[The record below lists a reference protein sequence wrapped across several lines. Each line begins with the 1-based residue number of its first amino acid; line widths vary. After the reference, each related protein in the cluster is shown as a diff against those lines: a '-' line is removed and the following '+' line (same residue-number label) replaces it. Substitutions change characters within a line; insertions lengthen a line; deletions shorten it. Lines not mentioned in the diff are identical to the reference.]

1 MTDIPV
7 DWPLSFKPEQA
18 SFYIQ
23 TLTAKFTNPFT
34 SHVQVLERD
43 GARWL
48 ARMALRFSDDR
59 ARAFDAFLAGLRGVV
74 EVMVPDFR
82 RLTAAGSLAGTPVL
96 ASGAGTTLTVT
107 GFTPNASAV
116 LKAGDLI
123 QTNPGRAHLVLADVT
138 AGANGTASFKVAPR
152 LREPVTAGLLVT
164 NNCRVRMR
172 LITDDAGAN
181 QTVAPVKSSYQ
192 IDLCEVLPS

>member
-1 MTDIPV
+1 MSDTPV
-7 DWPLSFKPEQA
+7 DWPLAFKPEQA

-23 TLTAKFTNPFT
+23 TLTARFTNPFT
-34 SHVQVLERD
+34 NHVQVLERD

-48 ARMALRFSDDR
+48 ARMALRFADDK
-59 ARAFDAFLAGLRGVV
+59 ARAFDAFLASLRGVV

-82 RLTAAGSLAGTPVL
+82 RLAAAGSLAGAPVL
-96 ASGAGTTLTVT
+96 AAGSGTTLSVS
-107 GFTPNASAV
+107 GFTPNAVGA

-123 QTNPGRAHLVLADVT
+123 QTSAGRAHLVLADVT
-138 AGANGTASFKVAPR
+138 AGADGHASFRVAPR
-152 LREPVTAGLLVT
+152 LREPVTVGPLVT
-164 NNCRVRMR
+164 QNCRVRMR
-172 LITDDAGAN
+172 LMTDDAGAN

>member
-1 MTDIPV
+1 MTEIPV
-7 DWPLSFKPEQA
+7 DWPLIFKPEQA
-18 SFYIQ
+18 SFYLQ
-23 TLTAKFTNPFT
+23 TLTARFTNPFT
-34 SHVQVLERD
+34 NHVQVLERD

-48 ARMALRFSDDR
+48 CRMSLRLSGDQ

-82 RLTAAGSLAGTPVL
+82 RLAAAGSLAGAPIL
-96 ASGAGTTLTVT
+96 ASGSGTTLTVT
-107 GFTPNASAV
+107 GFSANAEGV

-123 QTNPGRAHLVLADVT
+123 QTSPGRAHLVLADV
-138 AGANGTASFKVAPR
+138 AADGDGSVRFRVAPR
-152 LREPVTAGLLVT
+152 LREPVTVGPLVT
-164 NNCRVRMR
+164 NTCRVRMR
-172 LITDDAGAN
+172 LMTDDAGAN